1 MDRII
6 RRKKVKI
13 PKFVYLIYNYIN
25 NNKKDYLI
33 ACLLFFIGLIF
44 GIIIVNKMEE
54 DEISKISEYI
64 KLLVNNLQTID
75 KIDYIRLLK
84 ESITSNI
91 IVIAIIW
98 IASSTIIGIPIV
110 YAEVTFRGFT
120 LGYTISSV
128 LMVLGTKNG
137 IIYNT
142 STLLLHNIIF
152 IPVLLATAVSGMKTY
167 KSIIK
172 NRQKDNVKLEFL
184 RHTIFCL
191 IMLILL
197 VLSSIVEVYISTNFS
212 KIIANFIN
220 I

>member
-1 MDRII
+1 M
-6 RRKKVKI
+6 
-13 PKFVYLIYNYIN
+13 
-25 NNKKDYLI
+25 
-33 ACLLFFIGLIF
+33 
-44 GIIIVNKMEE
+44 
-54 DEISKISEYI
+54 
-64 KLLVNNLQTID
+64 
-75 KIDYIRLLK
+75 
-84 ESITSNI
+84 
-91 IVIAIIW
+91 
-98 IASSTIIGIPIV
+98 IIGILIV